1 MPSSAIT
8 VIGST
13 VLVFPELCHACGAC
27 SLLCPEGAIREEDR
41 DTGVVEFGSVLLPG
55 RPAFPLVTGVLA
67 VGEAKAVPTTRATMA
82 SADDTSVDV
91 VLIDAPPGTSC
102 PVIEAVRGSDLV
114 VLVTEPTPFGLH
126 DLELAVEMVRAL
138 GLRCVVAVNRADLGD
153 DRVHRYCAA
162 EGLEIVLELPNDRR
176 IAEAYARGELVLDA
190 TTRPGTAAEHRLGLD
205 HRHRAPRRGDLVM
218 SAREL
223 VVISGK
229 GGTGKTSV
237 VAAFAALA
245 GGAVLADCDV
255 DAADLHLVLSPE
267 LGAENEF
274 SGRRRAIIDPDACT
288 ACGRCAEVCRFEAVL
303 GSTVDGFAIDAIAC
317 EGCELCRRVC
327 SADAI
332 RMEAVVNG
340 AWMVSETRF
349 GPLVHARLG
358 VAEDNSG
365 KLVTLV
371 RNEARSQA
379 QKRGLPLVII
389 DGSPGIGCPVI
400 ASLAGAH
407 LVLAVTEPTVS
418 GRHDLDRVLQVV
430 RQFRL
435 PFAVCVN
442 KADLNPELSARI
454 ADEVTAAGV
463 AFVATID
470 YDPAVTRA
478 QVAGTD
484 IITSG
489 GRAAAEI
496 TTVWDAVSV
505 ALSPSPE
512 GEVLDG

>member
-1 MPSSAIT
+1 
-8 VIGST
+8 
-13 VLVFPELCHACGAC
+13 
-27 SLLCPEGAIREEDR
+27 
-41 DTGVVEFGSVLLPG
+41 
-55 RPAFPLVTGVLA
+55 VT
-67 VGEAKAVPTTRATMA
+67 P
-82 SADDTSVDV
+82 
-91 VLIDAPPGTSC
+91 
-102 PVIEAVRGSDLV
+102 
-114 VLVTEPTPFGLH
+114 
-126 DLELAVEMVRAL
+126 
-138 GLRCVVAVNRADLGD
+138 
-153 DRVHRYCAA
+153 
-162 EGLEIVLELPNDRR
+162 
-176 IAEAYARGELVLDA
+176 
-190 TTRPGTAAEHRLGLD
+190 
-205 HRHRAPRRGDLVM
+205 
-218 SAREL
+218 AREL

-255 DAADLHLVLSPE
+255 DAADLHLVLNPE

-274 SGRRRAIIDPDACT
+274 SGRRRAIIDPEACT
-288 ACGRCAEVCRFEAVL
+288 ACGRCADACRFAAVL
-303 GSTVDGFAIDAIAC
+303 GAPADGYAIDTIAC

-327 SADAI
+327 PADAI
-332 RMEAVVNG
+332 RMEPVVNG

-371 RNEARSQA
+371 RNEARSVA
-379 QKRGLPLVII
+379 ATRGLPLVIV

-400 ASLAGAH
+400 ASLAGAD

-418 GRHDLDRVLQVV
+418 GQHDLDRVLQVV
-430 RQFRL
+430 RRFRL

-442 KADLNPELSARI
+442 KADLNPELTMHI
-454 ADEVTAAGV
+454 AAEATAAGAESITTV
-463 AFVATID
+463 D

-484 IITSG
+484 VISFG

-496 TTVWDAVSV
+496 TKVWEAVGATLTNAAIADA
-505 ALSPSPE
+505 AHGGATA
-512 GEVLDG
+512 GED